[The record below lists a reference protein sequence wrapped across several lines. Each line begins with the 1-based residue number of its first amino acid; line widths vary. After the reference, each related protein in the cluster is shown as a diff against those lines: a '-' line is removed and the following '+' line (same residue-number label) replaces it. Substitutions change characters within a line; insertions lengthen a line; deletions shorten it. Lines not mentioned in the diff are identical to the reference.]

1 MDRINSFGAISD
13 ENSKVLILGSVPS
26 VKSLEAGQ
34 FYAHPQNQ
42 FWKIMFKMFDEEYT
56 LDYEVKKTVIIQN
69 NIALWDVLYEC
80 ERKGSMD
87 ADIKNAVPN
96 NVEGFLECHNGIKH
110 IFCNGQ
116 TAYKYFKKFIKTD
129 LPCTCLPSTS
139 PANAR
144 LKFEDKY
151 EIWRDNIIQVLR
163 KCE

>member
-1 MDRINSFGAISD
+1 MDKINSFSPIADNNAKI
-13 ENSKVLILGSVPS
+13 LILGSVPS
-26 VKSLEAGQ
+26 VKSLEKAQ
-34 FYAHPQNQ
+34 FYGHPQNH
-42 FWKIMFKMFDEEYT
+42 FWKIIFKIFGEEYT
-56 LDYEVKKTVIIQN
+56 TDYEAKKSLILKN

-87 ADIKNAVPN
+87 ADIKNAKPN
-96 NVEGFLECHNGIKH
+96 DIEGLLNSHKNITH

-116 TAYKYFKKFIKTD
+116 TSYKYFRKFIKTD

-151 EIWRDNIIQVLR
+151 EIWRDNITTVL
-163 KCE
+163 EN